1 MAENREIILDVHANV
16 DDALKNIIELQKK
29 NEALKESI
37 SADKAS
43 LKEMADAAKAAGG
56 ETAEMAQKA
65 DALRANIVKQSE
77 QVKANTAAI
86 AGNTKAVALSIA
98 KAEQKTDS
106 LLALRKESAILT
118 QRYQEMS
125 KEEREAAMSGEFGK
139 HLKAVNDEI
148 REATLAIGNYKD
160 NIGNYQSALTGVITD
175 TTGFGKAL
183 KVLGVDLNA
192 VGGGVG
198 GLKSGFT
205 AAAGGAANLG
215 KAFLALAAN
224 PFVATVSVIVALV
237 VALKKA
243 VEDNATANAAWN
255 TTLKALDPV
264 FALIRKAIDAVGKL
278 MVSVVNSITE
288 GLQTLAAGVAKV
300 VDWFGDLVGAET
312 HAEEAVKRYAKA
324 AKEAAGIE
332 NEIAEREQTIN
343 RDRAKMAMEVAE
355 LRVKAEDKQ
364 NYTVKQRL
372 AYLDEAIK
380 REQEAADASESLAEL
395 KLRQARQELAQNAE
409 SLSARQKVYD
419 AEQAF
424 FESQKERSEKY
435 RELQAQRISFL
446 DEERAKIKEAQAAAK
461 AMADQMAA
469 GAKELA
475 KLREE
480 FDKETAAVDEAAAS
494 LSLENQLKAL
504 ELQAA
509 AAQSAFDRAH
519 ADREATREETQAL
532 YDELNSI
539 EEQRTALI
547 EEQEERRYQAAV
559 SANLAR
565 EADTEALLRYDEQ
578 LRIEHENNLLAIQAD
593 AAERMKT
600 QKDEQRAA
608 EADAVSQATG
618 KYKDLFANYY
628 KAVEQF
634 GKQSSEARLALL
646 SLQVQATRDT
656 FSEMGATLMEF
667 NGTSKAAFETGKA
680 VSIAT
685 ATVDTYEAA
694 TKAYKS
700 LAGIPYVGPAL
711 GAAAAAASVASGMLK
726 VKKIKQTKWNSGGGD
741 SSSSSSSSTST
752 SPASTSSADT
762 SANSGATAV
771 KLYDFTTVDTA
782 GAAAQAGKAAAAIG
796 ASGSSSA
803 ASSSDGGK
811 YMTREDMV
819 AAIAAQPAPVV
830 SVKEISETSADYERR
845 QVQTTVN

>member
-1 MAENREIILDVHANV
+1 MAENTEREVILKVHADVN
-16 DDALKNIIELQKK
+16 DALANIVKLQKT
-29 NEALKESI
+29 NEELKES
-37 SADKAS
+37 
-43 LKEMADAAKAAGG
+43 LKADAKHLQELQREVKAAGG
-56 ETAEMAQKA
+56 ATAEQAAEEDK
-65 DALRANIVKQSE
+65 LRASMVQTSQ

-86 AGNTKAVALSIA
+86 NGNLKAVDLSIA
-98 KAEQKTDS
+98 KSEQKTDS

-118 QRYQEMS
+118 QRFQEMS
-125 KEEREAAMSGEFGK
+125 KAEREEAMTGEFGK
-139 HLKAVNDEI
+139 HLKEVNDEI
-148 REATLAIGNYKD
+148 REATLSIGNFKD

-205 AAAGGAANLG
+205 AAAGGAASLG

-224 PFVATVSVIVALV
+224 PFVATVSVIVGLV

-255 TTLKALDPV
+255 TTLKALDPA

-278 MVSVVNSITE
+278 MVTVVNTITE

-324 AKEAAGIE
+324 AKEAADLE

-380 REQEAADASESLAEL
+380 KEREAADASESLAEL

-409 SLSARQKVYD
+409 SLSAQQKVYD

-424 FESQKERSEKY
+424 FEAQKERSEKY
-435 RELQAQRISFL
+435 RELQAQRITFL

-461 AMADQMAA
+461 AMADQIAA

-475 KLREE
+475 NLQKA
-480 FDKETAAVDEAAAS
+480 FDSETAAVRSEAAAK
-494 LSLENQLKAL
+494 SLENQLKTI
-504 ELQAA
+504 ELRAA
-509 AAQSAFDRAH
+509 AAQAAFDAEH
-519 ADREATREETQAL
+519 KEREATWDETQKL
-532 YDELNSI
+532 YDELNDL
-539 EEQRTALI
+539 ERQRTEVL
-547 EEQEERRYQAAV
+547 EQQEEARYQAAV
-559 SANLAR
+559 SANMER
-565 EADTEALLRYDEQ
+565 EADTAALLEYDEQ
-578 LRIEHENNLLAIQAD
+578 LRAEHENNLLAIQAD
-593 AAERMKT
+593 AAARMRE
-600 QKDEQRAA
+600 QKAQQQEEEAA
-608 EADAVSQATG
+608 QQQEATG
-618 KYKDLFANYY
+618 KYRELWTAYY
-628 KAVEQF
+628 KAVQEEGEQ
-634 GKQSSEARLALL
+634 SAAARAALL
-646 SLQVQATRDT
+646 ELQKQATLDT
-656 FSEMGATLMEF
+656 FREMGSVLMEF

-680 VSIAT
+680 VSVAT
-685 ATVDTYEAA
+685 AIVDTYKAA
-694 TKAYKS
+694 NAAYS
-700 LAGIPYVGPAL
+700 ALASIPYVGPAL
-711 GAAAAAASVASGMLK
+711 GAAAAATAVASGMLK
-726 VKKIKQTKWNSGGGD
+726 VKKIKSTKWNSGDTGG
-741 SSSSSSSSTST
+741 SSSDTGG
-752 SPASTSSADT
+752 TSSESGTVSATAQPT
-762 SANSGATAV
+762 SAAI
-771 KLYDFTTVDTA
+771 YDFSQVDKGA
-782 GAAAQAGKAAAAIG
+782 VSASMGAAAAAVSTPAAAQ
-796 ASGSSSA
+796 SGGDA
-803 ASSSDGGK
+803 GQ

-830 SVKEISETSADYERR
+830 SVKEISETSADYERK